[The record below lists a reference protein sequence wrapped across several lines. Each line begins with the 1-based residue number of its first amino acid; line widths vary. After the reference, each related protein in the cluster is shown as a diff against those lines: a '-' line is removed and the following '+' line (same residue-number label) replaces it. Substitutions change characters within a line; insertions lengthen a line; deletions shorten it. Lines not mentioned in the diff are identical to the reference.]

1 MNALTKALDDI
12 LKPEFTRFNRG
23 RKRPTKRSIER
34 LTKEYGPPGEE
45 DHHTVTYY
53 LVEVELGYLRDLNA
67 NPPTYP
73 AARITYLSE
82 DGRLNQCVMKAVPN
96 EDGKLEP
103 KSGVKPV
110 VVRPWMEGTAATEEQ
125 WQEYAPILHR
135 AHGLSLSPN
144 EE

>member
-12 LKPEFTRFNRG
+12 LKPKFTRFNRG

-110 VVRPWMEGTAATEEQ
+110 VVRPWMEGTAATKEQ